1 MSILDQMLQASGI
14 GAGYSPQEIGYGPEI
29 GARGP
34 RGGGGGGGPGLVAPG
49 TPSGVQQGGQG
60 TLRRVICGIP
70 ITDIGIGATVDV
82 TVTLSEL
89 FQLQKLMLSV
99 AAQALHVAQI
109 TTGTKPLNI
118 ARNPISGNAFS
129 EQAINNDLSGYTAV
143 PGTGI
148 TLTVFNSTAA
158 IVKLSGGFFG
168 WSVL

>member
-34 RGGGGGGGPGLVAPG
+34 RGPGGPGVVAPG
-49 TPSGVQQGGQG
+49 TPSGVQSGAQG

-70 ITDIGIGATVDV
+70 ITSVTTLQTVDV
-82 TVTLSEL
+82 PVTLSEL

-99 AAQALHVAQI
+99 AAQALHVSQI

-129 EQAINNDLSGYTAV
+129 EQAVNNDLSGYTAV

-148 TLTVFNSTAA
+148 TLTIYNSTAGT
-158 IVKLSGGFFG
+158 VVLSGGFFG

>member
-14 GAGYSPQEIGYGPEI
+14 QSGYAPQEIGYGPEI

-34 RGGGGGGGPGLVAPG
+34 RAPQNVVAPG
-49 TPSGVQQGGQG
+49 TPSGVNQGAAG

-70 ITDIGIGATVDV
+70 ITSIATLATVDV

-89 FQLQKLMLSV
+89 FQLQKLMLSA
-99 AAQALHVAQI
+99 AAQALHVSQI

-148 TLTVFNSTAA
+148 TLTVYNSTAGA
-158 IVKLSGGFFG
+158 VVLSGGFFG

>member
-14 GAGYSPQEIGYGPEI
+14 GSGYSPQEIGYGPEI

-34 RGGGGGGGPGLVAPG
+34 RPGGPGVVAPG
-49 TPSGVQQGGQG
+49 TPSGVQQGAQG

-70 ITDIGIGATVDV
+70 ITSITTLQTLDV

-129 EQAINNDLSGYTAV
+129 EQAVNNDLSGYTAV

-148 TLTVFNSTAA
+148 TLTVYNSTAGT
-158 IVKLSGGFFG
+158 VVLSGGFFG

>member
-34 RGGGGGGGPGLVAPG
+34 RGGGGGPGVVAPG
-49 TPSGVQQGGQG
+49 VPGGVQQGAAG

-70 ITDIGIGATVDV
+70 ITTITTLATTDV

-99 AAQALHVAQI
+99 AAQALHVSQI

-148 TLTVFNSTAA
+148 TLTVYNSTGSS
-158 IVKLSGGFFG
+158 VVLSGGFFG

>member
-1 MSILDQMLQASGI
+1 MSGILDQMLQASGI
-14 GAGYSPQEIGYGPEI
+14 GYAPQIGFGPEI
-29 GARGP
+29 GAASH
-34 RGGGGGGGPGLVAPG
+34 LVAPG
-49 TPSGVQQGGQG
+49 VPQGVSPGAPG

-70 ITDIGIGATVDV
+70 ITSIVAAATTDV

-89 FQLQKLMLSV
+89 FQLQKLMLST
-99 AAQALHVAQI
+99 ASQALHVYQI

-129 EQAINNDLSGYTAV
+129 EQAINNDLSGYTAI

-148 TLTVFNSTAA
+148 TLTVFNSTASA
-158 IVKLSGGFFG
+158 VVLSGGFFG